1 MNAKEHH
8 LFKTY
13 PLKGAAALSIG
24 NVPTPYHIY
33 NGYGLFIGGVADLEV
48 VKNLLKNEAVTPI
61 TTSIGQAVM
70 GIWICDFLDASLG
83 AHHELQFSFFV
94 TEQKTNSVPFHPLN
108 TLALMLTRP
117 DIRMVCYGL
126 WNNTPTVVAYNREHL
141 SLNAILTDS
150 HIERSAHSVRF
161 HFQDQATG
169 TPILSGQIN
178 DPQKTSFATTLAL
191 MGQIGL
197 RTTWAVTQRPWVSLN
212 VVNPVGVVL
221 NRNAIAQAHTKNDVN
236 VVRYFDPRRDSLNF
250 GDTVYRSLHFTPH
263 CVQYMDGFKFVYLDP
278 Q

>member
-1 MNAKEHH
+1 MNPKDHQ

-13 PLKGAAALSIG
+13 PLNGAAALSLG

-33 NGYGLFIGGVADLEV
+33 NGYGLFIGGEADLGV
-48 VKNLLKNEAVTPI
+48 VKSLLKNESVVPI
-61 TTSIGQAVM
+61 TTANGKALM

-94 TEQKTNSVPFHPLN
+94 TEQETNAVPFHPLN

-117 DIRMVCYGL
+117 DLRMVCYGL
-126 WNNTPTVVAYNREHL
+126 WNNTATVVAYNRERL

-150 HIERSAHSVRF
+150 QIERTTHSVRF

-169 TPILSGQIN
+169 KPIFSGQIN
-178 DPQKTSFATTLAL
+178 NPQKASFATTMAL

-197 RTTWAVTQRPWVSLN
+197 RATWEVTRQPWVSMK
-212 VVNPVGVVL
+212 VVNPVGVML
-221 NRNAIAQAHTKNDVN
+221 NRNAIAQAYTKNDVN
-236 VVRYFDPRRDSLNF
+236 VVRYFDPRQDQLHIE
-250 GDTVYRSLHFTPH
+250 DALYRSLQFTPY

-278 Q
+278 K

>member
-1 MNAKEHH
+1 MNPREHQ

-13 PLKGAAALSIG
+13 PLNGAAALSIG

-33 NGYGLFIGGVADLEV
+33 TGYGLFIGGVADLGAV
-48 VKNLLKNEAVTPI
+48 QNLLKHEAVNPL
-61 TTSIGQAVM
+61 TTTEGKALM
-70 GIWICDFLDASLG
+70 GIWVCDFLEASLD

-94 TEQKTNSVPFHPLN
+94 TEQKTNPVPPHPVN

-117 DIRMVCYGL
+117 DLRMVCYGL
-126 WNNTPTVVAYNREHL
+126 WNNTRTVVAYNREQL

-150 HIERSAHSVRF
+150 HIERTADTVRF
-161 HFQDQATG
+161 RFREQATG
-169 TPILSGQIN
+169 NPIFSGHIN
-178 DPQKTSFATTLAL
+178 NPQKASFATTLGL

-197 RTTWAVTQRPWVSLN
+197 RATWEVTRQPWISMN

-221 NRNAIAQAHTKNDVN
+221 NRNAIAQAFTKNDVN
-236 VVRYFDPRRDSLNF
+236 VVRYFDPHHDQLHFEDALYSSLQ
-250 GDTVYRSLHFTPH
+250 FTPH